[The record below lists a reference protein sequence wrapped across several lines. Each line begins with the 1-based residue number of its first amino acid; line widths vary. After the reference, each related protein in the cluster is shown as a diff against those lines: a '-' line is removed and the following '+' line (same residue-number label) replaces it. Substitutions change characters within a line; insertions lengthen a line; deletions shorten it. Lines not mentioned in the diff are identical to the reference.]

1 MLSANSPKKGP
12 IDKRPV
18 SQEVRMRKAIPAF
31 RSILVMAILVVPAAF
46 PQETVTLPAKPQN
59 PRAGRVLQLREVFRI
74 SDAGGGFFFKN
85 PGKIQPAAD
94 GGAVVVDEDEFL
106 RFDAAGKFMVNMFR
120 AGQGPGEFHQIENY
134 LVRDDR
140 VLAFQANPMKLVQMN
155 FDGKLLGEVKP
166 DATVSTLLG
175 RLGDRLLA
183 AAHAFPALDKVQK
196 TEGELLD
203 ILWNLVLVSDEGH
216 VEATALTY
224 PTKWFAK
231 RINARAFVSDNVT
244 FLLCVLLGNGL
255 AAVANEEFY
264 VIKIV
269 DPARSATLRTIQR
282 EYRRVKYEPE
292 KPPDDPS
299 APRRMA
305 LPVSHFNDIQK
316 LFAVDGS
323 IWAVTST
330 IDPAKGVLVD
340 VVSPAGEWLDSFYL
354 PLPKGVGIHALA
366 RYPLTISGKNVFVA
380 ETLEDGRVEVV
391 KYQIVDPR

>member
-1 MLSANSPKKGP
+1 VLSANSPQEGP
-12 IDKRPV
+12 IDKRPG
-18 SQEVRMRKAIPAF
+18 SQEVRMRRAIPAF

-46 PQETVTLPAKPQN
+46 PQETVTLPARPQN

-74 SDAGGGFFFKN
+74 SDTGGGFFFKN
-85 PGKIQPAAD
+85 PEKIQPTPD
-94 GGAVVVDEDEFL
+94 GGAMVVDEDEFL
-106 RFDAAGKFMVNMFR
+106 RFDAAGKLVVNMFR
-120 AGQGPGEFHQIENY
+120 PGQGPGEFRQIENY
-134 LVRDDR
+134 LVGDDR
-140 VLAFQANPMKLVQMN
+140 VLAFQANPMKLVRMG

-166 DATVSTLLG
+166 DANVSALLG
-175 RLGDRLLA
+175 RVGDRLLA

-224 PTKWFAK
+224 PTRWFFK
-231 RINARAFVSDNVT
+231 RINARAFVSYNVT
-244 FLLCVLLGNGL
+244 FLLCAPLGDGR

-269 DPARSATLRTIQR
+269 DPAKGAAVRTIKR
-282 EYRRVKYEPE
+282 DYRRVKYEPE
-292 KPPDDPS
+292 KPPEDPN

-305 LPVSHFNDIQK
+305 LPVSHFNDIQR

-323 IWAVTST
+323 IWVVTST
-330 IDPAKGVLVD
+330 IDPAKDVLVD

-354 PLPKGVGIHALA
+354 PLPKGVGIHALT
-366 RYPLTISGKNVFVA
+366 RYPLTISGRNVFVA
-380 ETLEDGRVEVV
+380 ESLADGRLEAV
-391 KYQIVDPR
+391 KYEIVDPR

>member
-1 MLSANSPKKGP
+1 MNKALEVLASVIVLSLLVA
-12 IDKRPV
+12 
-18 SQEVRMRKAIPAF
+18 PA
-31 RSILVMAILVVPAAF
+31 VPA
-46 PQETVTLPAKPQN
+46 QETVTLPAKPGN
-59 PRAGRVLQLREVFRI
+59 PEAGRTLGLREVFRI
-74 SDAGGGFFFKN
+74 SDAKGGFFFKN
-85 PGKIQPAAD
+85 PGKIQPTPD
-94 GGAVVVDEDEFL
+94 GGVMVVDEDEFL
-106 RFDAAGKFMVNMFR
+106 RFDAAGKFVVNMFR

-140 VLAFQANPMKLVQMN
+140 VLAFQENPMKLVQMG
-155 FDGKLLGEVKP
+155 FDGRLLIEVKP
-166 DATVSTLLG
+166 DANVSSFLG

-203 ILWNLVLVSDEGH
+203 IFWNLVLVSEEGH

-244 FLLCVLLGNGL
+244 FLLCVPLANGL

-269 DPARSATLRTIQR
+269 DPAKGAVVRTIKR
-282 EYRRVKYEPE
+282 DCRRAKYEPE
-292 KPPDDPS
+292 KPADPD

-305 LPVSHFNDIQK
+305 LPISHFNDIQK
-316 LFAVDGS
+316 LFAVGGA
-323 IWAVTST
+323 IWVVTST
-330 IDPAKGVLVD
+330 IEPAKGVLVD

-366 RYPLTISGKNVFVA
+366 RYPLTVAGKNVFVI
-380 ETLEDGRVEVV
+380 ESLDDGRLEVV
-391 KYQIVDPR
+391 KYEIVDPR